1 MATVT
6 LDPPMM
12 YHADFLKLLEKHN
25 KEYREK
31 SPDLPP
37 QWSINCIGHIRAC
50 HGACPITHV
59 YDMERGRFS
68 GGESWYPPDDW
79 SEAAAIMGMPSDKA
93 KEVMMAADASDGHDV
108 DLRKQI
114 LAACNLVDKAYFHR
128 HAFTF
133 TEEKNDG
140 DQ

>member
-1 MATVT
+1 
-6 LDPPMM
+6 M
-12 YHADFLKLLEKHN
+12 YHDEFLALLTKHN

-37 QWSINCIGHIRAC
+37 QWNINCIGHIRTNN
-50 HGACPITHV
+50 GACPITHIF
-59 YDMERGRFS
+59 DMEKGTGRFQS
-68 GGESWYPPDDW
+68 IESHYPPNHW
-79 SEAAAIMGMPSDKA
+79 SVCARDMGMPSDKA

-114 LAACNLVDKAYFHR
+114 LAACNLVDKAYLQR
-128 HAFTF
+128 HVFTF
-133 TEEKNDG
+133 TEEENDG